1 MVWSNSLGELTQW
14 FKSRHF
20 GRNSVDSR
28 YALLEAGIIGFFAAI
43 AALLIKQGVNGLGSW
58 RLQSVQDY
66 GAIWVLPLEGFA
78 FCGLAGWIVQ
88 RFSPAAA
95 GGGIPQVKAALA
107 RYPMD
112 LSWRVAV
119 VKLLGTVLILGGG
132 MTLGRRAPTVHIG
145 AALAGQLSRWLPTS
159 PEHRRQM
166 IAAGA
171 AAGLAA
177 GFTTPIAGVLFVV
190 EELMRD
196 VSSLTLETAIVA
208 SFVGAVTSLILQA
221 KNLSFPHQLS
231 ESLTIYFSP
240 ADIPF
245 YIVLGAIAGI
255 LGAVFNKGILLSQQ
269 LHRRMNLSLPWRLAW
284 VGCFSGTVIALM
296 PPFFQD
302 NAALKDFVI
311 LGEINQSQILLAF
324 VAHFFLTMLAYSAD
338 APGGLF
344 APALVMGSALGYL
357 VGGMSDL
364 WLQTSQEATYALAG
378 MGAFFTSVVRVPVT
392 AIVIVFELT
401 GNFNIVLP
409 LMVTCA
415 VSYVVAESIFPRSL
429 YEHLLEAKGIHLTE
443 ENPNNDFLLTMT
455 AQQVMQREVESLEVN
470 QTLADILPIMSQSH
484 HRGFP
489 VIEAGRLVGVFTQTD
504 LANARSQPCQTLV
517 REMMTPNPIT
527 VLPDAPLSD
536 VLYLLNRYQLSR
548 LPVIENHKLIGIITR
563 TDIIRE
569 EVTQLG
575 GQLSFKPIPAYTA
588 YQTRSPAIGNSRI
601 LLPILNPLLAN
612 PLFAITA
619 AIAAENQAE
628 IDCLTV
634 IKTPQACPPS
644 EFLTPTQ
651 EARKVLQ
658 RLERLARHQHLLVN
672 TQILLAHNITDA
684 ILETIRDRQIK
695 LLVLGWQGFQGNSNR
710 IFGSI
715 VDNLIEKAPCDLLL
729 IKPGKDDHGYPLHLS
744 ASGKWLISVAGGP
757 NMERAFNL
765 LPDLLSLYPNRDSP
779 EILLS
784 KVYSPKDEISNY
796 DDLQILT
803 ERLKNSLSQ
812 PITSVPLCSPSIS
825 DAIISLAES
834 RRCEVVILGSSREGL
849 LQNILHG
856 NIPFSVAN
864 QVESTVLIFRSAFS
878 AYQELSEP
886 VESALFEDF
895 ILPAKGTS

>member
-1 MVWSNSLGELTQW
+1 MGLSHPVEELTQW

-28 YALLEAGIIGFFAAI
+28 YALLEASIIGFFSAL
-43 AALLIKQGVNGLGSW
+43 AALVIKQGVNGLGSW
-58 RLQSVQDY
+58 RLQSVQNY
-66 GAIWVLPLEGFA
+66 GAIWVLPLAGLV

-88 RFSPAAA
+88 RFAPAAA

-221 KNLSFPHQLS
+221 KTLSFSHQLG
-231 ESLTIYFSP
+231 ESLLIHFS
-240 ADIPF
+240 ALEIPF
-245 YIVLGAIAGI
+245 YIVLGAIAGV
-255 LGAVFNKGILLSQQ
+255 LGALFNKGILFSQQ
-269 LHRRMNLSLPWRLAW
+269 IHRRMNLGLPWRLAW
-284 VGCFSGTVIALM
+284 VGCFSGTVIAFM

-311 LGEINQSQILLAF
+311 FGEISHEQILLAF
-324 VAHFFLTMLAYSAD
+324 VAHFFLTMIAYSAD

-344 APALVMGSALGYL
+344 APTLVMGSALGYL
-357 VGGMSDL
+357 VGGMSNL
-364 WLQTSQEATYALAG
+364 WLQTGQEATYALAG

-409 LMVTCA
+409 LMVGCA
-415 VSYVVAESIFPRSL
+415 VSYIVAESLFPRSL
-429 YEHLLEAKGIHLTE
+429 YEHLLETKGIHLSE
-443 ENPNNDFLLTMT
+443 ESPNHDFLLTMT
-455 AQQVMQREVESLEVN
+455 AQQVMKREVESLDIH
-470 QTLADILPIMSQSH
+470 QTLAEVVPIMSQSH

-489 VIEAGRLVGVFTQTD
+489 VVEAGRLVGVFTQTD
-504 LANARSQPCQTLV
+504 LANARSQPSQTPL

-527 VLPDAPLSD
+527 VLPDTPLSD

-569 EVTQLG
+569 EASQLG
-575 GQLSFKPIPAYTA
+575 GGPMVKPTPIYTP
-588 YQTRSPAIGNSRI
+588 YQTRSPALGNSRI
-601 LLPILNPLLAN
+601 LLPILHPAMATS
-612 PLFAITA
+612 LFAITA
-619 AIAAENQAE
+619 AIASENQAE

-644 EFLTPTQ
+644 EFFTPTQ

-658 RLERLARHQHLLVN
+658 KLERLGRHQHLLVN
-672 TQILLAHNITDA
+672 TQILLAHNITEA

-695 LLVLGWQGFQGNSNR
+695 LLILGWSGFQSNANR

-715 VDNLIEKAPCDLLL
+715 VDNLIERAPCDLLL
-729 IKPGKDDHGYPLHLS
+729 VKPGQDTQGYPLTNSLT
-744 ASGKWLISVAGGP
+744 GKWLISVAGGP
-757 NMERAFNL
+757 NMERALDF
-765 LPDLLSLYPNRDSP
+765 LPSLLSGYAQRESP

-784 KVYSPKDEISNY
+784 KVYSPRDETANY
-796 DDLQILT
+796 DELQLLT
-803 ERLKNSLSQ
+803 ERLKNSLAR
-812 PITSVPLCSPSIS
+812 PITPVPLCSASIS

-834 RRCEVVILGSSREGL
+834 RHCEVVVLGSSREGL

-856 NIPFSVAN
+856 NIPFTVAH
-864 QVESTVLIFRSAFS
+864 QVGSTVLIFRSAFS
-878 AYQELSEP
+878 AHQELSES
-886 VESALFEDF
+886 VESGLFEDF
-895 ILPAKGTS
+895 RLPEKWDN